1 MASRKSLTSRAPAGS
16 YTGNCTHARARAHT
30 HTRTACLQ
38 CLHLNV
44 ALVHERVDRDNGQQR
59 FPEDYLLGLLER
71 RRRRGKIFQ
80 TQIGKVWGLGRS
92 QDFAEPHTGQHVCVT
107 LHVQGLSSEVA
118 WRTLRAFR
126 EECGEWYTGVKEL
139 QNLI

>member
-1 MASRKSLTSRAPAGS
+1 MWHYISLPGLSVTQH
-16 YTGNCTHARARAHT
+16 THT

-44 ALVHERVDRDNGQQR
+44 ALVHGRVDRDNGQQR

-80 TQIGKVWGLGRS
+80 TQIGKVWDLGRS
-92 QDFAEPHTGQHVCVT
+92 QDLQNHILANTCVSPCTFRVC
-107 LHVQGLSSEVA
+107 HQR
-118 WRTLRAFR
+118 W
-126 EECGEWYTGVKEL
+126 CGELSGRSEKNVGNGTLG
-139 QNLI
+139 